1 MMSQNRLIL
10 YFEGLSKIWDIK
22 FTGLGER
29 CGETVVLLRT
39 VTVHRLVL
47 LQSIK
52 QNDSYRK
59 HMVSVLVAQC
69 VKQSAI
75 CVLNLLIEPHF

>member
-1 MMSQNRLIL
+1 MMSQNWLIL

-22 FTGLGER
+22 FAGLGER
-29 CGETVVLLRT
+29 CGEAVVLLRT
-39 VTVHRLVL
+39 VTVHRVL

-59 HMVSVLVAQC
+59 HTVSVLVAQC
-69 VKQSAI
+69 VKQSTI
-75 CVLNLLIEPHF
+75 SVLNLFIEPHF